1 MNKLEIIEKLNQNNN
16 FHLSLKVISS
26 TQDSVLYQIKE
37 VIEKENKSA
46 IIITD
51 IEGSYEKLQQAYQ
64 GKIDYVLVNSQISF
78 LLPLVNIIT
87 NDDISVIKP
96 MIPTFYHLKDN
107 RIIQKVKTTCNKK
120 MSSYYSFKTLEELIY
135 QVMMLIEQ

>member
-16 FHLSLKVISS
+16 FHLSLKVISA

-37 VIEKENKSA
+37 VIEKKNKSV

-51 IEGSYEKLQQAYQ
+51 IEGCYEKLKQAYQ
-64 GKIDYVLVNSQISF
+64 EKIDYVLVNSQISF

-96 MIPTFYHLKDN
+96 TIPTYYCLKDN
-107 RIIQKVKTTCNKK
+107 KIIQKVKTTCNKK
-120 MSSYYSFKTLEELIY
+120 MSKYSAFHTVEELINE
-135 QVMMLIEQ
+135 LKIL